1 MAANKKITNAQ
12 IAEDTGVSPA
22 TVSRALNHPE
32 LVGKETLERISESMR
47 SLGYRGNVR
56 TAARLNRSPL
66 IVVNIPWL
74 DNPFYAELVRG
85 IRMAAKMR
93 QAELVVWWGTPDAK
107 NIEGFC
113 HTIDRCAADGVITL
127 APLSLEAL
135 QQIQRKAPVVQC
147 TECHM
152 DAGVPYVTVDDA
164 AIGRAALDHLIGCGC
179 ETLAIVSGPHA
190 YKFTRERLKGF
201 LDAAH
206 ARGLEVRRDRILQMP
221 DISYDL
227 AFSAVCHM
235 LDASDVPD
243 GIFTCSDTFGAAVIR
258 AAAQAGLK
266 VPDDLMIVSVDNV
279 DIARMTTPTLTTV
292 NQPRY
297 QMGFSACK
305 MLMEIMDGTEGA
317 TSSMVFDTE
326 LVVRESTVRR

>member
-1 MAANKKITNAQ
+1 MAANKKITIAQ

-74 DNPFYAELVRG
+74 DNPFYAEIVRG

-107 NIEGFC
+107 NIEGF
-113 HTIDRCAADGVITL
+113 
-127 APLSLEAL
+127 
-135 QQIQRKAPVVQC
+135 
-147 TECHM
+147 
-152 DAGVPYVTVDDA
+152 
-164 AIGRAALDHLIGCGC
+164 C